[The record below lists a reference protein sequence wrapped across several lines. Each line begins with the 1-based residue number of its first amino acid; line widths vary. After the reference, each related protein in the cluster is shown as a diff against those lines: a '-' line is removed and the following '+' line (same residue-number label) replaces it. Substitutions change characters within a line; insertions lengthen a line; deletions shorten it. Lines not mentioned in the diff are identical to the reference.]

1 MSGLDPRSH
10 PTLDLL
16 DRFAEGDFVPG
27 ETAALGAHVAACAD
41 CRRKVEEYRAFFGAL
56 GRLPVPDLP
65 PGFAVRILDAILPK
79 TKPLPEPKVDRAV
92 VRLVTRLYAT
102 VAVVLSTVA
111 AVVLGMSGPGP
122 VTWAFAQGFSR
133 SVEGTAEWT
142 RNAAVAGVDLVLA
155 FLELVPLAGVARSV
169 LRSFETAALALA
181 PFQLAI
187 LLLTLSL
194 ATLVLI
200 CAMSPARERGVPHV
214 SLTL

>member
-1 MSGLDPRSH
+1 MNDLDPRTH
-10 PTLDLL
+10 PTEDLL
-16 DRFAEGDFVPG
+16 DRFAEGDLAP
-27 ETAALGAHVAACAD
+27 EEATALRSHVAACAD
-41 CRRKVEEYRAFFGAL
+41 CLRTVEEYRAFFGTL
-56 GRLPVPDLP
+56 GKLPVPEVP
-65 PGFAVRILDAILPK
+65 PGFAVRILDAVLPK
-79 TKPLPEPKVDRAV
+79 TMSLPSPAEGRAV

-102 VAVVLSTVA
+102 VAVVLSTAA

-133 SVEGTAEWT
+133 SVEGAAEWT
-142 RNAAVAGVDLVLA
+142 RNAAFTGVDMVLA
-155 FLELVPLAGVARSV
+155 ILELVPLAGVARSV

-200 CAMSPARERGVPHV
+200 WAMSPARERGVPHV